1 MPTFLMQLSAFLFVI
16 VASHHITGH
25 QFQGYIF
32 MLTLWEELSH
42 NPIHMNHHFHSVV
55 FVSAFEIYQQI
66 SLLVHFKGYD
76 SKIESFC
83 I

>member
-1 MPTFLMQLSAFLFVI
+1 MI
-16 VASHHITGH
+16 IASHHMIGH

-42 NPIHMNHHFHSVV
+42 YPIHMNHHHFHYVL
-55 FVSAFEIYQQI
+55 FVSIFEVYEQI
-66 SLLVHFKGYD
+66 SLLVYFKGYD

-83 I
+83 V